1 MTQWKYYH
9 APMSIFHALEA
20 DEIPRLLNATGHIFI
35 PPPSPTQSRFD
46 EEERIPRID
55 LALIKQLGL
64 RMCVGKE
71 WHRFP
76 SHYLVPDGV
85 RVDWIKSEF
94 DGMLPG
100 HFAETQAEWG
110 LPARVLGTRVVPA
123 NLNDLNR
130 EAPELYVRCDISVPW
145 YTRY

>member
-9 APMSIFHALEA
+9 APMTIFHALEA
-20 DEIPRLLNATGHIFI
+20 DEIPRLLNTTGHIFI

-71 WHRFP
+71 SDVCGSFG
-76 SHYLVPDGV
+76 LVEVLHAYADDALC
-85 RVDWIKSEF
+85 RCVDSSLKE
-94 DGMLPG
+94 
-100 HFAETQAEWG
+100 
-110 LPARVLGTRVVPA
+110 GT
-123 NLNDLNR
+123 
-130 EAPELYVRCDISVPW
+130 
-145 YTRY
+145 

>member
-1 MTQWKYYH
+1 MVISVARALAQWKYYH
-9 APMSIFHALEA
+9 APMTIFHALEA
-20 DEIPRLLNATGHIFI
+20 DEIPRLLNTTGHIFI

-94 DGMLPG
+94 DGMLPA
-100 HFAETQAEWG
+100 HFAETVAEAG
-110 LPARVLGTRVVPA
+110 LPARVVGTSAVPEG
-123 NLNDLNR
+123 LNDRNM
-130 EAPELYVRCDISVPW
+130 EEPAFYVRCSS
-145 YTRY
+145 